1 MESNLIEALVCVSRS
16 EVIEGT
22 IYAYRDWDAQPC
34 CDLILAQFSAKEVAQ
49 AFLGIKHPDA
59 NMKVGVL
66 GFLADRDRAE
76 AKQIAIIL
84 NEQTESEEVLREVRY
99 ILSAS

>member
-1 MESNLIEALVCVSRS
+1 MESNLIEALECVSRS
-16 EVIEGT
+16 EVIEAT
-22 IYAYRDWDAQPC
+22 MYAYRDWDAQPS

-66 GFLADRDRAE
+66 GFLADKDRAA
-76 AKQIAIIL
+76 AKEIAMML
-84 NEQTESEEVLREVRY
+84 NQPTESEEVLREVRY
-99 ILSAS
+99 VLSAS